1 VSSKVLILSHPK
13 LTQVVQQVMHTMD
26 QLPDVTIKDV
36 SFGGVVHFLNTHL
49 DTIKPNMI
57 ITGGA
62 HWTMLDRSNYRS
74 DLPILP
80 IPITRYDLLQ
90 AALQARQFGKKIAVV
105 HYGEELQT
113 CQDALQTLDGEYD
126 YFSYRSQ
133 EDAASLLLSLKQ
145 SGTDAVIGGG
155 LICSLADEN
164 QIPSVFLHSK
174 DSIIK
179 ILEHVARLETSRQ
192 EIEQVTQ
199 KWAKEFMRHPLHSYE
214 VSSYSAGNSAKPLK
228 PHAAPAQKTKT
239 DIDIVLDKFMF
250 HQSPVTEKS
259 TRYASHS
266 CFPFAFTGIFTSEEG
281 AEHLSDSITRLE
293 ASREEPLFYAIEG
306 KECHVLFLSKLPSSD
321 MPSNLPCFDKL
332 VGGISSASPTANL
345 LSSETLLSEKVWEAQ
360 AAMEL
365 VNSHA
370 VPESICILGEGS
382 PFHMLLPLLR
392 TDSLPEIKL
401 IKPLFQL
408 KNTDRLL
415 QILRLLLDHGLSI
428 TTVAHHVGT
437 SRQTVY
443 GYMDKIENVIGLL
456 SDPEK
461 RFALSFELRI
471 WALQSAVKQL
481 SKKSSVHLEKIE
493 RVSV

>member
-1 VSSKVLILSHPK
+1 MSSKVLILSHPK
-13 LTQVVQQVMHTMD
+13 LTHVVQQVMDSMD
-26 QLPDVTIKDV
+26 QLPDVTIRDV

-49 DTIKPNMI
+49 QTIKPNMI

-105 HYGEELQT
+105 HYGEELQS
-113 CQDALQTLDGEYD
+113 CQDALLTLDGEYE

-133 EDAASLLLSLKQ
+133 EEAASLLLSLKQ
-145 SGTDAVIGGG
+145 SGTDAIIGGG

-164 QIPSVFLHSK
+164 EIPSVFLHSK
-174 DSIIK
+174 DSIMK

-214 VSSYSAGNSAKPLK
+214 VSSYSAGNTAMPL
-228 PHAAPAQKTKT
+228 PQHPIPTKSKS
-239 DIDIVLDKFMF
+239 DIDIALDKFMF
-250 HQSPVTEKS
+250 HQSLVTEKS
-259 TRYASHS
+259 TRFVSNS
-266 CFPFAFTGIFTSEEG
+266 CFPFAFAGIFTSEEG
-281 AEHLSDSITRLE
+281 TEHLTTTIKKLE
-293 ASREEPLFYAIEG
+293 ASRDEPLFYAIED
-306 KECHVLFLSKLPSSD
+306 KECHVLFLSKLPSS
-321 MPSNLPCFDKL
+321 NTLLNIPCPDKL
-332 VGGISSASPTANL
+332 AGGISSSSPTADM

-360 AAMEL
+360 VAMEL
-365 VNSHA
+365 VNSRA
-370 VPESICILGEGS
+370 VSDSLCILGEGS

-392 TDSLPEIKL
+392 TDSLPQIKL
-401 IKPLFQL
+401 IKPLFEL
-408 KNTDRLL
+408 KNTARLL

-443 GYMDKIENVIGLL
+443 GYMDRIESVIGLL

-461 RFALSFELRI
+461 RFALSLELRI
-471 WALQSAVKQL
+471 WALQSAVEQL
-481 SKKSSVHLEKIE
+481 RQKDSLAYEKSE
-493 RVSV
+493 RVSI